1 MRKPG
6 EMSSHLDAGRD
17 VLALEIAGLEALKAS
32 LGGEFSRAVD
42 TLKGVRG
49 KIIASGMGKSGHVAR
64 KIAATLS
71 STGAPAIFVH
81 PGEASHGDLGMITRD
96 DGVLAL
102 SKSGETPEMSDLLAY
117 AQRFSVPVVAITAGA
132 DSTLAA
138 AADVAVILPEA
149 REACGET
156 RAPTTS
162 TTMMMALGDAIA
174 VALLRDKGFTASDFH
189 GFHPRGN
196 LGAALRRVSDLMHGS
211 ERLPL
216 CIAAAPLEDAVRA
229 MNAGGFGCV
238 GIVDGDG
245 RLIGI
250 LTDGDLRRAFGKSD
264 VTTPVSSIM
273 SKTPRTVSPDTLAGE
288 ALAILSKDKIT
299 ALFVTENEKPVGM
312 LHVHDCL
319 STGVL

>member
-1 MRKPG
+1 
-6 EMSSHLDAGRD
+6 MSSHLDAARNVID
-17 VLALEIAGLEALKAS
+17 LEVTGLEALKAS
-32 LGGEFSRAVD
+32 LDGEFTRAIEI
-42 TLKGVRG
+42 LKSVRG
-49 KIIASGMGKSGHVAR
+49 KIIATGMGKSGHVAR
-64 KIAATLS
+64 KIAATLA

-117 AQRFSVPVVAITAGA
+117 AQRFQVPVVAITAGA
-132 DSTLAA
+132 KSTLAA
-138 AADVAVILPEA
+138 AADAAIVLPAAE
-149 REACGET
+149 EACGET

-196 LGAALRRVSDLMHGS
+196 LGAALRRVGDLMHGP
-211 ERLPL
+211 EKLPL
-216 CIAAAPLEDAVRA
+216 CIDAAPLEDAVRA

-238 GIVDGDG
+238 GIVDRD
-245 RLIGI
+245 RNLIGM
-250 LTDGDLRRAFGKSD
+250 LTDGDLRRAFGKSEA
-264 VTTPVSSIM
+264 TTPVNEVM
-273 SKTPRTVSPDTLAGE
+273 SKSPKTVTPETLAGE
-288 ALAILSKDKIT
+288 ALGLLSAGKIT
-299 ALFVTENEKPVGM
+299 ALFVTVDRKPVGL